1 MVKKESIIITLYIY
15 LQRRTFNM
23 DLGTYIMLG
32 ITIMLLVAL
41 IIVRIQMK

>member
-1 MVKKESIIITLYIY
+1 MAKGGESI
-15 LQRRTFNM
+15 M